1 MNELTTEKTMTTREV
16 GSLYVQSKGSMGA
29 LAEMTTKEVAEALGT
44 RPNVITEN
52 AKKCLPNKKIENG
65 KVTYWTQ
72 AEVAVLI
79 EQLKCNQ
86 VNGRTFPNLSV
97 ELKGVER
104 CERDSTITT
113 MQFAKQLGTTP
124 NVVLENARKCL
135 PNKRIENGKP
145 TYWTKEEVTIVLDYM
160 KSHTSNNR
168 SVELNSTVANTFTE
182 LTPAL
187 KLKKALELAQE
198 AYEEELSILRAKNEA
213 QEKQLIEQ
221 KPKVD
226 FYDRV
231 TESPDCIDIGQCAKI
246 LNVKNIGRNKLF
258 EILRQKKILNER
270 NQPYQKYVDCGYFR
284 IIETSFN
291 LPDGTQKINLKTVVF
306 QKGLDFIRK
315 MIEVAK

>member
-1 MNELTTEKTMTTREV
+1 MNELTTEKT
-16 GSLYVQSKGSMGA
+16 
-29 LAEMTTKEVAEALGT
+29 MTTKEVAEALGT

-52 AKKCLPNKKIENG
+52 AKKCLPNKMIENG
-65 KVTYWTQ
+65 KTTYWTQ
-72 AEVAVLI
+72 AEVTVL
-79 EQLKCNQ
+79 
-86 VNGRTFPNLSV
+86 
-97 ELKGVER
+97 
-104 CERDSTITT
+104 
-113 MQFAKQLGTTP
+113 
-124 NVVLENARKCL
+124 
-135 PNKRIENGKP
+135 
-145 TYWTKEEVTIVLDYM
+145 LDCM
-160 KSHTSNNR
+160 KSHKVGAGVNLSNDLIGTS
-168 SVELNSTVANTFTE
+168 TE

-213 QEKQLIEQ
+213 QEKQLSEQ

-246 LNVKNIGRNKLF
+246 LNVHGIGRNKLF

-315 MIEVAK
+315 MIEVVK

>member
-1 MNELTTEKTMTTREV
+1 MNELTTEKT
-16 GSLYVQSKGSMGA
+16 
-29 LAEMTTKEVAEALGT
+29 MTTKEVAEALGT

-52 AKKCLPNKKIENG
+52 AKKCLPNKVIENG
-65 KVTYWTQ
+65 KTTYWTQ
-72 AEVAVLI
+72 AEVTVL
-79 EQLKCNQ
+79 
-86 VNGRTFPNLSV
+86 
-97 ELKGVER
+97 
-104 CERDSTITT
+104 
-113 MQFAKQLGTTP
+113 
-124 NVVLENARKCL
+124 LEF
-135 PNKRIENGKP
+135 
-145 TYWTKEEVTIVLDYM
+145 M
-160 KSHTSNNR
+160 KLNNNR
-168 SVELNSTVANTFTE
+168 TDLDLSNRLIGSSTE

-221 KPKVD
+221 RPKVD

-231 TESPDCIDIGQCAKI
+231 TESSDCIDIGQCAKV
-246 LNVKNIGRNKLF
+246 LNVHGIGRNKLF
-258 EILRQKKILNER
+258 EILRNKKILNEH

-306 QKGLDFIRK
+306 QKGVDFIRK

>member
-1 MNELTTEKTMTTREV
+1 MNELTTEKTMTT
-16 GSLYVQSKGSMGA
+16 
-29 LAEMTTKEVAEALGT
+29 KEVAEALET

-52 AKKCLPNKKIENG
+52 AKKCLPNKVIENG
-65 KVTYWTQ
+65 KTTYWTQ
-72 AEVAVLI
+72 AEVTVL
-79 EQLKCNQ
+79 
-86 VNGRTFPNLSV
+86 
-97 ELKGVER
+97 
-104 CERDSTITT
+104 
-113 MQFAKQLGTTP
+113 
-124 NVVLENARKCL
+124 
-135 PNKRIENGKP
+135 
-145 TYWTKEEVTIVLDYM
+145 LDFM
-160 KSHTSNNR
+160 KSNNNR
-168 SVELNSTVANTFTE
+168 TDLDLSNRLIGAFTE

-213 QEKQLIEQ
+213 QEKQLSEQ

-231 TESPDCIDIGQCAKI
+231 TESSDCIDIGQCAKI
-246 LNVKNIGRNKLF
+246 LNVHGIGRNKLF
-258 EILRQKKILNER
+258 EILRQKKILNEH

-315 MIEVAK
+315 IIEVAK